1 MSKSRNLKHKNAVLT
16 VLIIVLTAVALWLT
30 RGGDV
35 QTGRLDVFAQ
45 CLRDKGVVMYGA
57 EWCSHC
63 QAQKQLFGQSF
74 EYVNYVECPQDP
86 KKCLGV
92 GIEGYPTWI
101 TAGGVK
107 LVGEQKLEDLSRISG
122 CSLPADL

>member
-1 MSKSRNLKHKNAVLT
+1 MKHKLKIIFGSLVI
-16 VLIIVLTAVALWLT
+16 VLIF
-30 RGGDV
+30 
-35 QTGRLDVFAQ
+35 VFLFLIFLSRDETKADLNNFAR
-45 CLRDKGVVMYGA
+45 CLADKGVIMYGA

-101 TAGGVK
+101 TAGGEK
-107 LVGEQKLEDLSRISG
+107 LIGEQSLETLSQKTN
-122 CSLPADL
+122 CSLPVETYQP